1 MDKRVGG
8 VLCPAHLFEG
18 IIMRFQITM
27 NMPSRSG
34 NSVHQIIGEHPA
46 QSLEELADEMRDSDF
61 IIVDEIYKDSVSAG
75 SVGNFYSVGKI
86 ALNPLFIGKVKV
98 FQS

>member
-8 VLCPAHLFEG
+8 VLCLAHLFEG

-46 QSLEELADEMRDSDF
+46 QTLEELTYAMSDSDF
-61 IIVDEIYKDSVSAG
+61 IIVDEIYKDNESVRG
-75 SVGNFYSVGKI
+75 PGNFYSVGKI
-86 ALNPLFIGKVKV
+86 ALNPLFIGKVKAL
-98 FQS
+98 QQ

>member
-86 ALNPLFIGKVKV
+86 ALNPLFIGKVKI